1 MLVAKKLY
9 TFQEFEAFISLPE
22 NSERLLELI
31 NGEIVEKVPTQEHG
45 IITLNIGTDFKIY
58 SRQNK
63 FGRVAVEVLH
73 RNPDDNYNGRQ
84 PDVSF
89 YVDVTE
95 PVSKKGAVLRMPDLA
110 VEVQS
115 PSDSIK
121 KLHEKADYLIANGT
135 RMVWLIYPAKQ
146 LIEVVTPDDVEFY
159 TMGDTISGEPV
170 LPGFAMKVRDV
181 FEG

>member
-1 MLVAKKLY
+1 MLTAKKLY
-9 TFQEFEAFISLPE
+9 TFEEFEALINLPE
-22 NSERLLELI
+22 NSDRLFELI

-45 IITLNIGTDFKIY
+45 IITANVTTDFKVY
-58 SRQNK
+58 SRQHK

-73 RNPDDNYNGRQ
+73 RNPNDNYNGRQ
-84 PDVSF
+84 PDLSF

-95 PVSKKGAVLRMPDLA
+95 PISKQGAMPHMPDLA

-115 PSDSIK
+115 PSDSVK
-121 KLHEKADYLIANGT
+121 KLREKADYLLSNGT

-146 LIEVVTPDDVEFY
+146 IIEIVTPDDVEFY

-170 LPGFAMKVRDV
+170 LTGFTMKVSDV